1 MLTFD
6 YRLGLF
12 SAVMFLLISYFVNHW
27 RVKEED
33 PLDRIYGV
41 VAWGISIIGSF
52 IAGSFMGT
60 WVTILVVFVSYIL
73 VIWFAI
79 YINNIKKEDR

>member
-12 SAVMFLLISYFVNHW
+12 SAVTFLLISYFVNHW
-27 RVKEED
+27 SVKEED
-33 PLDRIYGV
+33 PLDRIYRV

-73 VIWFAI
+73 VMWFAI

>member
-6 YRLGLF
+6 YHLGLF
-12 SAVMFLLISYFVNHW
+12 SAVMFLLISYFVNYW
-27 RVKEED
+27 SVKEED
-33 PLDRIYGV
+33 PLDRIYRV

>member
-6 YRLGLF
+6 YYLGLF
-12 SAVMFLLISYFVNHW
+12 GAVMFLLISYFVNHW
-27 RVKEED
+27 SLKEED
-33 PLDRIYGV
+33 PLDRIYRV

>member
-6 YRLGLF
+6 YHLGLF

-27 RVKEED
+27 SVKEED
-33 PLDRIYGV
+33 HLDRIYRV

-79 YINNIKKEDR
+79 YINSIKKEDR

>member
-12 SAVMFLLISYFVNHW
+12 SAVTFLLISYFVNHW
-27 RVKEED
+27 SVKEED
-33 PLDRIYGV
+33 PLDRIYRV

>member
-6 YRLGLF
+6 YYLGLF
-12 SAVMFLLISYFVNHW
+12 GAVMFLLISYFVNHW
-27 RVKEED
+27 SVKEED
-33 PLDRIYGV
+33 PLDRIYRV

-73 VIWFAI
+73 VIWLAI

>member
-6 YRLGLF
+6 YHLGLF
-12 SAVMFLLISYFVNHW
+12 SAVTFLLISYFVNYW
-27 RVKEED
+27 SVKEED
-33 PLDRIYGV
+33 PLDRIYRV